1 MLAPSLSKWNRAAIT
16 WTVSILRILAQSA
29 SGANLGKPADSSKR
43 KRFLSLANV
52 FFVASTAL
60 PALYAA
66 CCFFFYLLRQLPIF
80 DFLLRPAKTT
90 PLLRCI
96 LHLTGSFQ
104 LVLESLRLLRVS
116 LLFETHEGVQSCAR
130 FFRMLCSPVQLRQL
144 IIRLTQSLGVI
155 LARIGHCRL
164 EAVDRSL
171 SISHLR
177 LRAP

>member
-43 KRFLSLANV
+43 KRFLSFSKRFL
-52 FFVASTAL
+52 
-60 PALYAA
+60 
-66 CCFFFYLLRQLPIF
+66 CCFYSAPRTVRRLLLLLLLRQLPIF

-116 LLFETHEGVQSCAR
+116 LLFETHEGVQRCAR

-144 IIRLTQSLGVI
+144 IIRLTQSLSVI
-155 LARIGHCRL
+155 LARVGHCRL